1 VRIGAAACL
10 GELVDVAAL
19 TAGAAG
25 LDGDRIAGGVAA
37 LTEIP
42 SIFYSYSHKDESL
55 RGQLEA
61 HLSALRRQGEIAEW
75 HDRQIVAGSDW
86 ARDIDA
92 HLDSADII
100 LLLLSADFIASDYC
114 WSVEMRRALQRHESG
129 EAVVIPIILRPV
141 DWQIEP
147 LSRLQAVPRDGRAV
161 TRYRNRDEAWTEV
174 VKGIRRAIDLMRAR
188 EHDREPAEPSARFA
202 CAGHAGALPRAASTG
217 LRLRFMHIRPLQG
230 SGSWAEADPPTSDC
244 PFGTG
249 CERCLKL
256 SDFTTNAELTLDVT
270 VVNIGRDPIVIS
282 SVGAR
287 FEYVGQTLYAYGIPR
302 AIKLSPPE
310 DAYSLTLPPFRD
322 ELEQEAQFN
331 PLEPMRRRVDRL
343 VTALVEDPVYLPAKA
358 PYRFTLR
365 FTDYQRKVPNQ
376 ALLRLCAASGVEI
389 SESELFH
396 VFTW

>member
-1 VRIGAAACL
+1 
-10 GELVDVAAL
+10 
-19 TAGAAG
+19 
-25 LDGDRIAGGVAA
+25 

-86 ARDIDA
+86 AQDIDA

-114 WSVEMRRALQRHESG
+114 WGVEMRRALQRHESG

-161 TRYRNRDEAWTEV
+161 TRYRNRDEAWTDV
-174 VKGIRRAIDLMRAR
+174 VKAIRRAIDLTRAR
-188 EHDREPAEPSARFA
+188 DGDTEPAESSARFA
-202 CAGHAGALPRAASTG
+202 CAGHAGAPPRVASTG
-217 LRLRFMHIRPLQG
+217 LRFMHIRPSQG
-230 SGSWAEADPPTSDC
+230 SGTWAEADPPTSDC

-256 SDFTTNAELTLDVT
+256 SDFTMNAELMLDVT

-287 FEYVGQTLYAYGIPR
+287 FEYVGQTLYAYGIPQ
-302 AIKLSPPE
+302 AVKLSPPE
-310 DAYSLTLPPFRD
+310 DAYSLTLPSFRD
-322 ELEQEAQFN
+322 ELEHEAEFN
-331 PLEPMRRRVDRL
+331 PLEPVRKRVDRL

-376 ALLRLCAASGVEI
+376 ALLRLCATSGVES